1 MGIAGILIFLLFAA
15 GLGCGGWFL
24 RKAFNRLKQENKV
37 LLHQKADRDNFLNVF
52 SQNLQDVEDI
62 DNVLN
67 ATAHYIAKMLEAE
80 SVCIYEIQ
88 RDYLKASGI
97 SGNFPLV
104 HQAGSYVM
112 TKPKYILEYLR
123 KEKIL
128 LGEGIIGRVGK
139 TLEPLLIKEAK
150 NDPQLSEYSNASSID
165 TLMAVPMVYDGML
178 TGVICAVN
186 NLNAGPFSPEQLHR
200 LQFISAQV
208 ILVLNMI
215 MVYRNLSEHQRIT
228 QELAEKERSELEI
241 RQIFETSGDGMR
253 VLNKNLEIVK
263 VNNQFEKL
271 TGFNR
276 QELIGRHCY
285 DYAVSQEQAESERR
299 SIDSAI
305 GEKNRIEEDVELK
318 TADGSIPCI
327 VATVPHYDAEGRIIG
342 VIQNFK
348 DISDRLLAEKSAAR
362 DAEQR
367 GKLQM
372 VSSVLHDIGN
382 AVTGIGTTFV
392 KFINEKEWPEANSL
406 AMLQKAIEAQSS
418 AFSQVMGEEKAEK
431 FLQLITKL
439 NQALAKRQNMM
450 QDVFRKMSFGVSH
463 ISDVLSLQRAYAGS
477 GGSANSSALIL
488 RDLVA
493 DAIAMQSASIEKR
506 NINIHFNLPP
516 NVIHVKADKT
526 RIIQVLL
533 NILKNAAESFDSS
546 ERKEDRQ
553 INISMRLDGGN
564 AVMRFADNARGFDP
578 GTEDSFFKNGF
589 STKNRGSGIGL
600 YQCRAIVESHGGTIA
615 INSRGIEKGA
625 EVVLSLPAVESVNDK
640 NLNNK

>member
-1 MGIAGILIFLLFAA
+1 MFVLFGSA
-15 GLGCGGWFL
+15 LVLSGWFL
-24 RKAFNRLKQENKV
+24 RKAFLKLKQENRV

-52 SQNLQDVEDI
+52 SQNLQDIKDI

-97 SGNFPLV
+97 SGNFPLA
-104 HQAGSYVM
+104 HNPGSYVM

-128 LGEGIIGRVGK
+128 LGEGIIGQVGK

-150 NDPQLSEYSNASSID
+150 NDPQLSEYSNASNIN

-186 NLNAGPFSPEQLHR
+186 SLNAGPFSPEQFNR
-200 LQFISAQV
+200 LQFISSQV

-215 MVYRNLSEHQRIT
+215 MAYRNLGEHQRIS
-228 QELAEKERSELEI
+228 QMLAEKERSELEI

-263 VNNQFEKL
+263 VNNQFEKM
-271 TGFNR
+271 TGFTR
-276 QELIGRHCY
+276 QELIGRHCR
-285 DYAVSQEQAESERR
+285 DYAVSKEQAESEWRLMNG
-299 SIDSAI
+299 AI
-305 GEKNRIEEDVELK
+305 GEKKRIEEDMELK

-327 VATVPHYDAEGRIIG
+327 VATVPHYNAEGEIIG

-406 AMLQKAIEAQSS
+406 TMLQKTLEAQSP
-418 AFSQVMGEEKAEK
+418 AFGQFMGKEKAEK
-431 FLQLITKL
+431 FLQLIVKL
-439 NQALAKRQNMM
+439 NQALTKRQNMM
-450 QDVFRKMSFGVSH
+450 QDVFRKLSSGITH
-463 ISDVLSLQRAYAGS
+463 ISDVLSLQRNYAGS
-477 GGSANSSALIL
+477 GSAANSSALIL

-493 DAIAMQSASIEKR
+493 DAIAMQSASLEKR

-516 NVIHVKADKT
+516 NVIRVRADKT
-526 RIIQVLL
+526 RIIQVLI
-533 NILKNAAESFDSS
+533 NILKNVAESFDCS
-546 ERKEDRQ
+546 ERKEDRR
-553 INISMRLDGGN
+553 INISMQVDGGN
-564 AVMRFADNARGFDP
+564 VIMRIADNARGFDQK
-578 GTEDSFFKNGF
+578 TAENFFKNGF

-600 YQCRAIVESHGGTIA
+600 CQCRAIVESHGGSIV
-615 INSRGIEKGA
+615 INSQGIEKGA
-625 EVVLSLPAVESVNDK
+625 EVVLSLPVVESINE
-640 NLNNK
+640 NLTNK

>member
-1 MGIAGILIFLLFAA
+1 MSIVWILILVLFVA
-15 GLGCGGWFL
+15 GLSFAGMAL
-24 RKAFNRLKQENKV
+24 HKAFCRLKLENNV

-62 DNVLN
+62 NNVLN

-88 RDYLKASGI
+88 HDYLKASGI
-97 SGNFPLV
+97 SGIFPLV
-104 HQAGSYVM
+104 RNASDYVM

-128 LGEGIIGRVGK
+128 LGDGIIGKVGK
-139 TLEPLLIKEAK
+139 TLEPLLIKEAN
-150 NDPQLSEYSNASSID
+150 NDPQLSEYYNAANIN
-165 TLMAVPMVYDGML
+165 TIMAVPMVYDGML

-186 NLNAGPFSPEQLHR
+186 NMNAGSFSPEQLNR

-215 MVYRNLSEHQRIT
+215 MVYRNFSEHQRIR
-228 QELAEKERSELEI
+228 QELADKERSELEI

-253 VLNKNLEIVK
+253 VLNKNLEIIK

-271 TGFNR
+271 TGFTR

-285 DYAVSQEQAESERR
+285 DYAVSKEQAESERH
-299 SIDSAI
+299 SIDGAI
-305 GEKNRIEEDVELK
+305 GGDKRVEEDIELK

-327 VATVPHYDAEGRIIG
+327 VATVPHYDAAGEIIG

-348 DISDRLLAEKSAAR
+348 DISDRLQAEKAAAR

-392 KFINEKEWPEANSL
+392 KFINEKEWPEVNSL
-406 AMLQKAIEAQSS
+406 AMLQKTLEAQSS
-418 AFSQVMGEEKAEK
+418 SFSQAMGAEK
-431 FLQLITKL
+431 TEKFIQLITKL
-439 NQALAKRQNMM
+439 NQALTKRQNML
-450 QDVFRKMSFGVSH
+450 QEVFQKLSFGVSH
-463 ISDVLSLQRAYAGS
+463 ISDVLSLQRAYAG
-477 GGSANSSALIL
+477 GGSSANSSSLVL
-488 RDLVA
+488 RDLMS
-493 DAIAMQSASIEKR
+493 DAIAMQAASLERR
-506 NINIHFNLPP
+506 NINIHYNLPP

-546 ERKEDRQ
+546 ERKEDRR
-553 INISMRLDGGN
+553 INISMRLDDGKV
-564 AVMRFADNARGFDP
+564 VMRIIDNARGFDP
-578 GTEDSFFKNGF
+578 ETAENFFKNGF

-600 YQCRAIVESHGGTIA
+600 YQCRAIVESHGGVIA
-615 INSRGIEKGA
+615 INSHGIEKGA
-625 EVVLSLPAVESVNDK
+625 EVVLSLPVAESDHDK
-640 NLNNK
+640 S

>member
-1 MGIAGILIFLLFAA
+1 MSLVWLVIFILFGAALSFGCIA
-15 GLGCGGWFL
+15 L
-24 RKAFNRLKQENKV
+24 RNAFNRLKQENKD

-52 SQNLQDVEDI
+52 SQNLQDIEDI

-67 ATAHYIAKMLEAE
+67 ATAHYITKMLEAE

-88 RDYLKASGI
+88 RNYLIASGI

-104 HQAGSYVM
+104 HGAGSYVM

-123 KEKIL
+123 KEKIA
-128 LGEGIIGRVGK
+128 LGDGIIGRVGK

-150 NDPQLSEYSNASSID
+150 NDPQLSEYSNASNIN
-165 TLMAVPMVYDGML
+165 TLMAVPMVYDGMV

-186 NLNAGPFSPEQLHR
+186 NLNAGPFSQDQLNR

-215 MVYRNLSEHQRIT
+215 MVYRNLSEHQRIS
-228 QELAEKERSELEI
+228 QMLAEKERSELEI

-263 VNNQFEKL
+263 VNNQFEKM
-271 TGFNR
+271 TGFTR
-276 QELIGRHCY
+276 QELIGKYCY
-285 DYAVSQEQAESERR
+285 DYAVSKEQAESERR
-299 SIDSAI
+299 LIESAI
-305 GEKNRIEEDVELK
+305 GDKNRIEEDVELK

-327 VATVPHYDAEGRIIG
+327 VATVPHYNAEGGIIG

-406 AMLQKAIEAQSS
+406 VMLQKTLESQS
-418 AFSQVMGEEKAEK
+418 ALFSQAMGAEKAEK

-439 NQALAKRQNMM
+439 NQALTKRQNMM
-450 QDVFRKMSFGVSH
+450 QDLFRKLSFGITH
-463 ISDVLSLQRAYAGS
+463 ISDVLSLQRAYAG
-477 GGSANSSALIL
+477 GGSADSSALVL

-506 NINIHFNLPP
+506 NISIHFNLPP
-516 NVIHVKADKT
+516 NVIQVKADKT
-526 RIIQVLL
+526 RIIQVLI

-553 INISMRLDGGN
+553 INIAMRLDGPN
-564 AVMRFADNARGFDP
+564 AVMRIADNARGFDP
-578 GTEDSFFKNGF
+578 EAAENFFKNGF
-589 STKNRGSGIGL
+589 STKNRGTGIGL
-600 YQCRAIVESHGGTIA
+600 YQCRAIVESHGGTIV
-615 INSRGIEKGA
+615 INSQGIEKGA
-625 EVVLSLPAVESVNDK
+625 EVVLSLPVAESA
-640 NLNNK
+640 NNKFDQ

>member
-1 MGIAGILIFLLFAA
+1 MSIVWISIFLLLAA
-15 GLGCGGWFL
+15 GLSFGGWTL
-24 RKAFNRLKQENKV
+24 RKTFCRLKQENKT

-88 RDYLKASGI
+88 HDYLKASGI
-97 SGNFPLV
+97 SGFYPLV
-104 HQAGSYVM
+104 RNAGDYVM

-123 KEKIL
+123 KEKIS
-128 LGEGIIGRVGK
+128 LGDGIIGGVGK
-139 TLEPLLIKEAK
+139 TLEPLLIKAAN
-150 NDPQLSEYSNASSID
+150 NDPQLREYYNAANIN

-186 NLNAGPFSPEQLHR
+186 NTNAGPFAPEQLHR
-200 LQFISAQV
+200 LQFISSQV

-215 MVYRNLSEHQRIT
+215 MVYRNFSEHQRIR
-228 QELAEKERSELEI
+228 QELADKERSELEI

-253 VLNKNLEIVK
+253 VLNKNFEIVK

-271 TGFNR
+271 TGFTR
-276 QELIGRHCY
+276 QKLIGRYCH
-285 DYAVSQEQAESERR
+285 DYAVSKEQAESERR

-305 GEKNRIEEDVELK
+305 GESKRIEEDMELK

-327 VATVPHYDAEGRIIG
+327 VATVPHYDAGGEIIG

-406 AMLQKAIEAQSS
+406 AMLQKTLETQSES
-418 AFSQVMGEEKAEK
+418 FIQVMGAEK
-431 FLQLITKL
+431 TEKFIQLITKL
-439 NQALAKRQNMM
+439 NQALTKRQNML
-450 QDVFRKMSFGVSH
+450 QDVFRKLSFGVSH
-463 ISDVLSLQRAYAGS
+463 ISDVLSLQRAYAG
-477 GGSANSSALIL
+477 GGSSANSSTLVL
-488 RDLVA
+488 RDLMS
-493 DAIAMQSASIEKR
+493 DAIAMQAASLERR
-506 NINIHFNLPP
+506 NINIHYNLPP
-516 NVIHVKADKT
+516 NIIHIKTDKT
-526 RIIQVLL
+526 RLIQVLL
-533 NILKNAAESFDSS
+533 NLLKNAAESFDTS
-546 ERKEDRQ
+546 ERKEGRQ
-553 INISMRLDGGN
+553 INISMRLDEGKV
-564 AVMRFADNARGFDP
+564 VMRIIDNARGFDP
-578 GTEDSFFKNGF
+578 ETAENFFKNGF

-600 YQCRAIVESHGGTIA
+600 YQCRAIIESHGGTIVL
-615 INSRGIEKGA
+615 NSQGIEKGA
-625 EVVLSLPAVESVNDK
+625 EVVLSLPVAESAKDK
-640 NLNNK
+640 T

>member
-1 MGIAGILIFLLFAA
+1 MNIVWALIFILLGA
-15 GLGCGGWFL
+15 GLSFAVWSL
-24 RKAFNRLKQENKV
+24 RKAFCRLKQENKV

-97 SGNFPLV
+97 SGIFPLV
-104 HQAGSYVM
+104 RNAGDYVM
-112 TKPKYILEYLR
+112 TKPKYILEYLK

-128 LGEGIIGRVGK
+128 LGDGIIGKVGK
-139 TLEPLLIKEAK
+139 TLEPLLIKDAK
-150 NDPQLSEYSNASSID
+150 NDPQLSEYSNASNIN
-165 TLMAVPMVYDGML
+165 TLMAAPMVYDEML

-186 NLNAGPFSPEQLHR
+186 NLNAGPFSQEQLNR
-200 LQFISAQV
+200 LQFISSQV

-215 MVYRNLSEHQRIT
+215 MVYRNLSEHQRIS
-228 QELAEKERSELEI
+228 QELAEKGRSELEI

-253 VLNKNLEIVK
+253 VLNKNLEIIK

-271 TGFNR
+271 TGFSR
-276 QELIGRHCY
+276 QELIGKHCY
-285 DYAVSQEQAESERR
+285 DYAVSKEHAESERR
-299 SIDSAI
+299 SIDGAI
-305 GEKNRIEEDVELK
+305 GGSKRIEEDMELK

-327 VATVPHYDAEGRIIG
+327 VATVPHYDADGKIVG

-348 DISDRLLAEKSAAR
+348 DISDRLQAEKSAAR

-392 KFINEKEWPEANSL
+392 KFINEKEWPEVSSL
-406 AMLQKAIEAQSS
+406 AMLQKTLEAQSAS
-418 AFSQVMGEEKAEK
+418 FSQVMGEEKTEK
-431 FLQLITKL
+431 FIQLIAKL
-439 NQALAKRQNMM
+439 NQALTKRQNMLH
-450 QDVFRKMSFGVSH
+450 DVFQKLSFGVSH
-463 ISDVLSLQRAYAGS
+463 ISDVLSLQRAYAG
-477 GGSANSSALIL
+477 GGANSSTLVL
-488 RDLVA
+488 RDLMS
-493 DAIAMQSASIEKR
+493 DAIAMQAASLERR
-506 NINIHFNLPP
+506 NINIHYNLPP

-546 ERKEDRQ
+546 ERKEDRR
-553 INISMRLDGGN
+553 IDISMRLDDGKV
-564 AVMRFADNARGFDP
+564 VMLVIDNARGFDP
-578 GTEDSFFKNGF
+578 ETAENFFKNGF

-600 YQCRAIVESHGGTIA
+600 YQCRAIIESHGGAIV

-625 EVVLSLPAVESVNDK
+625 EVALSLPVAESADEK
-640 NLNNK
+640 S

>member
-1 MGIAGILIFLLFAA
+1 MSLVWILIFVLFVSA
-15 GLGCGGWFL
+15 LVWVGWFL
-24 RKAFNRLKQENKV
+24 HNAFDRLKQENRV

-52 SQNLQDVEDI
+52 SQNLLNVEDI

-67 ATAHYIAKMLEAE
+67 ATAHYIAKMLESE

-104 HQAGSYVM
+104 HHAGDYVM
-112 TKPKYILEYLR
+112 TKPKYILEYLK

-150 NDPQLSEYSNASSID
+150 KDPQLKEYSNASNVD

-178 TGVICAVN
+178 TGVICTVN
-186 NLNAGPFSPEQLHR
+186 NLNAGPFSPEQLSR
-200 LQFISAQV
+200 LQFISSQV

-215 MVYRNLSEHQRIT
+215 MVYRNLSEHQRIS
-228 QELAEKERSELEI
+228 QELADKERSELEI

-253 VLNKNLEIVK
+253 VLNKDFEIIK

-271 TGFNR
+271 TGFVR

-285 DYAVSQEQAESERR
+285 DYVVSKEHAESERR
-299 SIDSAI
+299 TIDNAV
-305 GEKNRIEEDVELK
+305 GENIRIEEDMELK
-318 TADGSIPCI
+318 TVDGSIPCI
-327 VATVPHYDAEGRIIG
+327 VATVPHYNAKGEIIG

-392 KFINEKEWPEANSL
+392 KFINEKEWPEVNSL
-406 AMLQKAIEAQSS
+406 AMLQKVIETQSS
-418 AFSQVMGEEKAEK
+418 SFSQVMGEEKAER
-431 FLQLITKL
+431 FLQLIAKL
-439 NQALAKRQNMM
+439 NQALTKRQNMM
-450 QDVFRKMSFGVSH
+450 HDVFRKLSFGITH
-463 ISDVLSLQRAYAGS
+463 ISDVLSLQRTYAGS
-477 GGSANSSALIL
+477 GCNANSSALVL
-488 RDLVA
+488 RDLLA

-516 NVIHVKADKT
+516 NVIRVNADKT

-533 NILKNAAESFDSS
+533 NLLKNAAESFDCS

-553 INISMRLDGGN
+553 INISIRLDGGK
-564 AVMRFADNARGFDP
+564 AVMRIADNAHGFEP
-578 GTEDSFFKNGF
+578 ETAENFFKNGF

-600 YQCRAIVESHGGTIA
+600 YQCRAIVESHGGTIV
-615 INSRGIEKGA
+615 INSPGIGKGA
-625 EVVLSLPAVESVNDK
+625 EVVLTLPVAELANEKS
-640 NLNNK
+640 